1 MDTRNRSPGE
11 KSMLPADI
19 LFAILTDQDDQAEQI
34 LDWYDRYI
42 RVASYLQP
50 CTLKNMPFRHHGS
63 TPYNALRIRPCAALL
78 RGILYAFV

>member
-42 RVASYLQP
+42 RVASQLSFDSQLTEDLAQEMRINLIASLP
-50 CTLKNMPFRHHGS
+50 
-63 TPYNALRIRPCAALL
+63 ALRRRLAL
-78 RGILYAFV
+78 VP

>member
-19 LFAILTDQDDQAEQI
+19 LFAILTDQDDQAEQV

-42 RVASYLQP
+42 RVASQLSFDSQLTEDLAQEMRINLIASLP
-50 CTLKNMPFRHHGS
+50 
-63 TPYNALRIRPCAALL
+63 ALRRRLAL
-78 RGILYAFV
+78 VP